1 MKMTLVVPPKVQTNL
16 TGYRGSLK
24 KTYYGKEY
32 EFKFTNGE
40 CDIFLDGNYVPKSE
54 VESGVV
60 PTKLLVAAAT
70 AAQNFNLVDKL
81 NA

>member
-1 MKMTLVVPPKVQTNL
+1 MKMTLIVPPKAQTAL

-32 EFKFTNGE
+32 EFKFSNGE
-40 CDIFLDGNYVPKSE
+40 CDVYRDGVFVPKSE
-54 VESGVV
+54 VEAGQV

-70 AAQNFNLVDKL
+70 AAKNFNLVDDL